1 MDMNLTS
8 TEANRGEVQLRGLR
22 LRLLQA
28 FWLMLVL
35 IDLATLIVSLPAYYQ
50 TLFTVCPGP
59 VTSCPD
65 TGQLS
70 AQTLPTLLHAGFSLN
85 TYAFYV
91 IFLDALTTLSFLL
104 IGALIIWRRANTWM
118 GLFVSFL
125 LIEFGSLGLSFAHMG
140 GFPNV
145 PSNLLLNILNIA
157 SFIPTIL
164 YYPCL
169 SFFFSTFPDGRF
181 VPRWSW
187 ALIGLWIVN
196 TFFWVVG
203 GFAPDSPLEI
213 GNWPPLL
220 EAGWLS
226 VVFGGS
232 ASVQLYRYL
241 RVASPIQRQQIKWLL
256 YGFVPVIVLPL
267 CLTLYMTFVPSLNQP
282 GAYLINTPNSFFLI
296 VTLPLYRFW
305 YLPVPFCIGIALL
318 RYRLWDIDLIINRT
332 LVYGILTASVIGVY
346 VLVVVYLGALLRT
359 GNNPAISL
367 LATAIVAVLFQPLR
381 NLLQRGVNRL
391 MYGERDDPYA
401 VLARLGSRLEAT
413 LVPEK
418 VLPTIVDTVAQALKL
433 PYVAIALLP
442 EQPLFT
448 GTTLRTAGDRA
459 EAVMQEGEIVAS
471 SGTPTPDTV
480 QMSLVYQAETVG
492 YLLLAARAGDTFG
505 KADTRLLADLARQAG
520 VAVYAVRLT
529 THLQHLTESLQ
540 QARERLVTTRE
551 EERRRLRRDLHD
563 GLGPAL
569 ASLTFKVDA
578 ARNLLKTDSERTET
592 LLAGVRQQAQ
602 EAITDIRSLVYNLR
616 PPALDEF
623 GLLSALRE
631 QAAHY
636 QHQGLKVVFDT
647 PEALPPLPAA
657 VEVAAYRIAQEAL
670 TNVTRHARAQHCL
683 LRLALDAE
691 ALHLDISDNGQGI
704 AAEHRFGV
712 GLHTMHERASELGG
726 SCTITQGPSGGTTI
740 QVRLPLPAA
749 EEAGFSSA
757 QDTTQ
762 QEHSPVRVAD
772 VHTAPQQA

>member
-8 TEANRGEVQLRGLR
+8 IGANKGEVQLRGLR

-28 FWLMLVL
+28 FWLVLVL
-35 IDLATLIVSLPAYYQ
+35 IDLTAFVMSLPAYYHA
-50 TLFTVCPGP
+50 LFTVCPGP
-59 VTSCPD
+59 VTSCQITD
-65 TGQLS
+65 QLNT
-70 AQTLPTLLHAGFSLN
+70 QTLATLLHAGFSLN

-91 IFLDALTTLSFLL
+91 IFLDLLTTLSFLL
-104 IGALIIWRRANTWM
+104 VGALIIWRRANTWM

-125 LIEFGSLGLSFAHMG
+125 LLNFGFLGVSFAHVNG
-140 GFPNV
+140 TLPNA
-145 PSNLLLNILNIA
+145 PSNNAVLIFLQILGNL
-157 SFIPTIL
+157 PVIL
-164 YYPCL
+164 TYPCL

-187 ALIGLWIVN
+187 ALIGLWAVN
-196 TFFWVVG
+196 TFFWVIG
-203 GFAPDSPLEI
+203 GFIPNSPLEI

-256 YGFVPVIVLPL
+256 FGFVPVIVVPL

-305 YLPVPFCIGIALL
+305 YLPVPFCVGIALL

-332 LVYGILTASVIGVY
+332 LVYAILTASVIGVY

-448 GTTLRTAGDRA
+448 GTTVRTAGDRTGA
-459 EAVMQEGEIVAS
+459 GMRAGEIVAS

-480 QMSLVYQAETVG
+480 QMPLVYQAETVG

-529 THLQHLTESLQ
+529 THLH
-540 QARERLVTTRE
+540 
-551 EERRRLRRDLHD
+551 
-563 GLGPAL
+563 
-569 ASLTFKVDA
+569 
-578 ARNLLKTDSERTET
+578 ARNLLKTDSARTET

-602 EAITDIRSLVYNLR
+602 DAITDIRRLVHNLR

-631 QAAHY
+631 QAMHY
-636 QHQGLKVVFDT
+636 QHQGLEVVFDA
-647 PEALPPLPAA
+647 PQPLPPLPAA
-657 VEVAAYRIAQEAL
+657 VEVAVYRIAQEAL
-670 TNVTRHARAQHCL
+670 TNIARHAQAQHCL
-683 LRLALDAE
+683 LHLSIDAGV
-691 ALHLDISDNGQGI
+691 LHLDISDDGKGI
-704 AAEHRFGV
+704 PATHGIGV

-726 SCTITQGPSGGTTI
+726 SCTITRGPSGGTTI

-749 EEAGFSSA
+749 EEPNFSSA
-757 QDTTQ
+757 QDTAR
-762 QEHSPVRVAD
+762 QEHASVHADD

>member
-1 MDMNLTS
+1 M
-8 TEANRGEVQLRGLR
+8 
-22 LRLLQA
+22 
-28 FWLMLVL
+28 
-35 IDLATLIVSLPAYYQ
+35 
-50 TLFTVCPGP
+50 
-59 VTSCPD
+59 
-65 TGQLS
+65 
-70 AQTLPTLLHAGFSLN
+70 
-85 TYAFYV
+85 
-91 IFLDALTTLSFLL
+91 
-104 IGALIIWRRANTWM
+104 
-118 GLFVSFL
+118 
-125 LIEFGSLGLSFAHMG
+125 
-140 GFPNV
+140 
-145 PSNLLLNILNIA
+145 
-157 SFIPTIL
+157 
-164 YYPCL
+164 
-169 SFFFSTFPDGRF
+169 
-181 VPRWSW
+181 
-187 ALIGLWIVN
+187 
-196 TFFWVVG
+196 
-203 GFAPDSPLEI
+203 
-213 GNWPPLL
+213 
-220 EAGWLS
+220 
-226 VVFGGS
+226 
-232 ASVQLYRYL
+232 ASVL
-241 RVASPIQRQQIKWLL
+241 VW
-256 YGFVPVIVLPL
+256 PL

-305 YLPVPFCIGIALL
+305 YLPVPFCVGIALL

-332 LVYGILTASVIGVY
+332 LVYGILTASVIGLY
-346 VLVVVYLGALLRT
+346 VLAVSYFSALLRT

-448 GTTLRTAGDRA
+448 GTTARTAGDRTGA
-459 EAVMQEGEIVAS
+459 GMQEGEIVAS
-471 SGTPTPDTV
+471 SGTPTADTV
-480 QMSLVYQAETVG
+480 QMPLVYQAETVG

-529 THLQHLTESLQ
+529 THLQLLTESLQ
-540 QARERLVTTRE
+540 QAREHLVTTRE

-602 EAITDIRSLVYNLR
+602 EAITDIRRLVHNLR

-636 QHQGLKVVFDT
+636 QHQGLDLAFDT
-647 PEALPPLPAA
+647 PSSLPPLPAA
-657 VEVAAYRIAQEAL
+657 VEVAVYRIAQESL
-670 TNVTRHARAQHCL
+670 TNVARHAQAQHCL
-683 LRLALDAE
+683 LHLSIDAGV
-691 ALHLDISDNGQGI
+691 LHLDISDDGKGI
-704 AAEHRFGV
+704 PPGHHSGV
-712 GLHTMHERASELGG
+712 GLHAMHERASELGG
-726 SCTITQGPSGGTTI
+726 SCTITRGSSGGTTI
-740 QVRLPLPAA
+740 QIRLPLPAA
-749 EEAGFSSA
+749 EEPGFSSA
-757 QDTTQ
+757 QDTAR
-762 QEHSPVRVAD
+762 QEHARVHVDD
-772 VHTAPQQA
+772 VHTAHQQA